1 MIVADTNLVA
11 YSAIAGDR
19 TAAAEQVRQR
29 DNAWIAPPLWASEFR
44 NFLATYVRI
53 GRLTPTQAHAA
64 WAVGRA
70 LVGDLPV
77 EPAAVLD
84 MAFSRGLSG
93 YDAEFVA
100 LAERLGVRVVTDDRR
115 VLAVCP
121 DLAVSLD
128 DFVGEDEGNGSE
140 SAPSEDAP
148 PDAPDR

>member
-11 YSAIAGDR
+11 YFTLRGERRA
-19 TAAAEQVRQR
+19 TARAVRLR
-29 DNAWIAPPLWASEFR
+29 DATWVAPPLWTSEFR
-44 NFLATYVRI
+44 NVLVTYVRA
-53 GRLTPTQAHAA
+53 GRLTPAQAHAA
-64 WAVGRA
+64 WAAGRA
-70 LVGDLPV
+70 AVEDLPV
-77 EPAAVLD
+77 EPVAVLD
-84 MAFSRGLSG
+84 AAFARGLSG

-100 LAERLGVRVVTDDRR
+100 LAKRLGVRVVTDDRR
-115 VLAVCP
+115 VLTSCP